1 MALAPPPIEETRR
14 LGHAINRILE
24 KYLNITEDNIIKAV
38 KALNDREKSVLFSK
52 LDLFDDTAKETYFL
66 LLKCGYDLSAHNETE
81 KHKRWKKEYFQ
92 GTWNILWDDSS
103 TLHPLYYTYNHFT
116 RETTFD
122 LFFPTNELAVVK
134 LYMMMFIIRLF
145 FKKSDEHYSIA
156 FLYNLMNINDNQV
169 RQLSHFLDNFFTR
182 SEYRNSNIVRQII
195 KDLYTAHKES
205 GNEFVIR
212 CENDTC
218 KRRKKIYDSIYK
230 TKHKKLLD
238 IVQAKSE
245 GSEPG
250 IRKLMQGYA
259 LSDEVKEEVVAFK
272 SKRKSRKAKRVSP
285 KSKRKSHK
293 SKRKT
298 SKPKRKS
305 RKSHKSKRKTYKPKR
320 KSRKSRKSKR
330 KSKRKSPKA
339 KRALQKS
346 R

>member
-1 MALAPPPIEETRR
+1 M
-14 LGHAINRILE
+14 E
-24 KYLNITEDNIIKAV
+24 KYLNITEANIIKAV
-38 KALNDREKSVLFSK
+38 KALNDREKAVLFSK

-92 GTWNILWDDSS
+92 GTWNTIKFILWDDSRL
-103 TLHPLYYTYNHFT
+103 TLHPLYYAYNHFP

-122 LFFPTNELAVVK
+122 VFFPADELAVVK

-156 FLYNLMNINDNQV
+156 FLNNLMNINDNQV
-169 RQLSHFLDNFFTR
+169 RQLSHFLDDFFTR
-182 SEYRNSNIVRQII
+182 SEYRNSNIARLII

-212 CENDTC
+212 CENNIC
-218 KRRKKIYDSIYK
+218 KRRKAVYNRIYK
-230 TKHKKLLD
+230 TKHEKLLD

-245 GSEPG
+245 GHEKG
-250 IRKLMQGYA
+250 IRGLMQRYA
-259 LSDEVKEEVVAFK
+259 LSDEEVVAFK
-272 SKRKSRKAKRVSP
+272 SKRKT
-285 KSKRKSHK
+285 RKS
-293 SKRKT
+293 
-298 SKPKRKS
+298 KRKS
-305 RKSHKSKRKTYKPKR
+305 RKSKR
-320 KSRKSRKSKR
+320 KSRKSKRKSPKAKRKSPKAKRKSR

-346 R
+346 K